1 MSPDAYEYVAKLAN
15 RPGYSLRYMSEPMM
29 SFNPLGAHGKNKSI
43 YDGWVSSLT
52 SDIPTKQT
60 YINRDLNP

>member
-15 RPGYSLRYMSEPMM
+15 RPGYSLRYMPEPMM

-43 YDGWVSSLT
+43 YDG
-52 SDIPTKQT
+52 
-60 YINRDLNP
+60 